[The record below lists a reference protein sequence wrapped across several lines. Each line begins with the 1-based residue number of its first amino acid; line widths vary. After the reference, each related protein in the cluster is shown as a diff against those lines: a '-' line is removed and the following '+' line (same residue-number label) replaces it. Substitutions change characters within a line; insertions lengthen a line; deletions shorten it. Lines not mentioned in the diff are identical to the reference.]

1 MASLNGILLPDNLF
15 VVSTTLQMR
24 STGLIRTMKLTATD
38 AHAIVV
44 LNAIFNHYII
54 NPFRVT
60 GHLRF
65 SDAFRDT
72 MRDQ

>member
-1 MASLNGILLPDNLF
+1 
-15 VVSTTLQMR
+15 MR
-24 STGLIRTMKLTATD
+24 STGLVRAMKLTATD

-54 NPFRVT
+54 NPFHVT

-65 SDAFRDT
+65 SDAFKDT